1 MGKLEGKVAVITKF
15 GHIDVLFINAGVAM
29 FAPVDAVTEELF
41 DLVMDV
47 NFKGA
52 YFTIQK
58 ALPLL
63 NDNLT

>member
-15 GHIDVLFINAGVAM
+15 GHIDVLFINAGVAR
-29 FAPVDAVTEELF
+29 FAPVDVTEELF
-41 DLVMDV
+41 DLVIDV